1 MTGARVKIRLGYHC
15 GRTAAVMS
23 EPQSGNYKGDLVVQ
37 VKLDGPEASIAF
49 PMSALETLDHAD
61 KIA

>member
-1 MTGARVKIRLGYHC
+1 MTGARVKIKLGYHC
-15 GRTAAVMS
+15 GRTGTVIS

-37 VKLDGPEASIAF
+37 IKLDGPEASMAF
-49 PMSALETLDHAD
+49 PMSALATLDHAD